1 VLSKA
6 LARGFDEGRLRS
18 LLTVFFL
25 ALAIPTGVL
34 IWQAYSQLKW
44 EAFHQYRG
52 MAEELTRRINAN
64 LVDAIETSE
73 ARSFADYSFLVVSG
87 DPSANFL
94 QQSALSAYP
103 VPKAVPG
110 LLGYFQV
117 GSNGEFSTPILPERS
132 SPAEQYGISNA
143 EYKQRRA
150 LASDLHAVLSNN
162 KLVEHRVAAADIAT
176 PPVATV
182 REAVAGAATP
192 KQARS
197 GGVSPP
203 GRLATNKTSP
213 QDTGKSEDQLSA
225 TETTFADFTDEQEA
239 ISSSSQTPTSQ
250 QAFDKLKE
258 PRPSAYF
265 ESAESDDR
273 DVAFTA
279 VQESRE
285 RDYSLGRV
293 ADLKLDSAY
302 QKKSADLELAQQE
315 QKNAPAPSQN
325 AARLTRR
332 EQTSQAEHASK
343 VARKREDHPVDGEDL
358 RISTFESEID
368 PLEFSLLDS
377 GHFVLFR
384 SVWREGE
391 RFIQGMLLAQRGF
404 IDGAIDIPFQN
415 AALSAMSVLIVAYQD
430 DVLSTASGG
439 QNASYTSKSGE
450 LDGALLYRDRLAA
463 PFGSLE
469 VIYTIKQLPPG
480 PGARILAWV
489 SLVLGL
495 VLTSGFYG
503 LYRMSLRQIRFARQ
517 QQNFVSAVSH
527 ELKTP
532 LTSIRMYGEMLKE
545 GWAGE
550 EKKQQYYEFIYD
562 ESERLTRLISNVLQL
577 ANISHNEP
585 QLEMKPIV
593 VAEIMAGIE
602 SKISTQVQ
610 RAQFEL
616 AFLRDRES
624 DSAVVNID
632 SDRFTQIIINLVDNA
647 IKFSRGADQKRI
659 EIGARLT
666 RDERV
671 VFSVRDFGPG
681 IAKSQMRKIFDMF
694 YRSESELTRETVG
707 TGIGLAIVH
716 QLCAAMGAGVD
727 VLNRDPG
734 AEFQVSVP
742 VSRRQAV

>member
-1 VLSKA
+1 MLNKA
-6 LARGFDEGRLRS
+6 LARGFDEGRLR
-18 LLTVFFL
+18 LLLSVFFL

-52 MAEELTRRINAN
+52 MAEELTRRINAD
-64 LVDAIETSE
+64 LLDAIETAE

-94 QQSALSAYP
+94 QQSVLSAYP
-103 VPKAVPG
+103 VPKDISG

-117 GSNGEFSTPILPERS
+117 GSGGEFSTPALPQES
-132 SPAEQYGISNA
+132 SSSEHYGISNA
-143 EYKQRRA
+143 EYEQRRA
-150 LASDLHAVLSNN
+150 LASELHAVLSNN
-162 KLVEHRVAAADIAT
+162 QLVEHRVAAA
-176 PPVATV
+176 
-182 REAVAGAATP
+182 AAKP
-192 KQARS
+192 KQARKRE
-197 GGVSPP
+197 VSP
-203 GRLATNKTSP
+203 GRLGASSASP
-213 QDTGKSEDQLSA
+213 QDGGKSEEQLSA
-225 TETTFADFTDEQEA
+225 AETTFAGLADEQEA
-239 ISSSSQTPTSQ
+239 ISSSRQAPRSQ
-250 QAFDKLKE
+250 QAFDKLNE
-258 PRPSAYF
+258 ARPSAYL
-265 ESAESDDR
+265 ESADSVDR
-273 DVAFTA
+273 DDALTEVE
-279 VQESRE
+279 ESRE
-285 RDYSLGRV
+285 QDYGLGRV

-315 QKNAPAPSQN
+315 KNNMPGPSQYSE
-325 AARLTRR
+325 RLTRK
-332 EQTSQAEHASK
+332 EQTSLAEPASK
-343 VARKREDHPVDGEDL
+343 VTGERKDQPVAVEDL

-391 RFIQGMLLAQRGF
+391 RFIQGMLLAQGGF
-404 IDGAIDIPFQN
+404 IDGAIDIPFQD

-430 DVLSTASGG
+430 EVLSTYTGG
-439 QNASYTSKSGE
+439 KNAGYTNRAGE

-463 PFGSLE
+463 PFDSLE

-503 LYRMSLRQIRFARQ
+503 LYRMSLHQIRFARQ
-517 QQNFVSAVSH
+517 QQDFVSAVSH

-545 GWAGE
+545 GWASE

-577 ANISHNEP
+577 ANISHNET
-585 QLEMKPIV
+585 QLEMKPIT
-593 VAEIMAGIE
+593 VAEIMSVIE
-602 SKISTQVQ
+602 SKIGTQVQ

-616 AFLRDRES
+616 AFISDREC

-647 IKFSRGADQKRI
+647 IKFSRGSERKRI
-659 EIGARLT
+659 EIGARLSS
-666 RDERV
+666 DDRV

-681 IAKSQMRKIFDMF
+681 IAKDQMRKVFDMF

-716 QLCAAMGAGVD
+716 QLCAAMSASVD

-742 VSRRQAV
+742 ASRTQAV